1 MVVVE
6 TNVLD
11 HLVIVPQ
18 SLHERSRIADTRHG
32 DHLLAVIQFLIHEL
46 REERPRPETFETG
59 KVNTLIGDL
68 NQNLAQ
74 DASVYRSHIL
84 RAFGHDEIM
93 RPVQLFG
100 QIPQIARRQHP
111 IMLHGPCRI
120 DHDDIDFR
128 LYVTV
133 LEAVVHHDEIDL
145 RMLLPKTADPLCPF
159 LAHDHDRIGKFAL
172 DLQRLVPHFAV
183 VRFGSDL
190 NISFRSP
197 PVSSGINAT

>member
-11 HLVIVPQ
+11 HLVIVSQ

-74 DASVYRSHIL
+74 NAPVDRSHIL
-84 RAFGHDEIM
+84 GAFGHDEIM

-100 QIPQIARRQHP
+100 QIRRLPAGNP

-128 LYVTV
+128 LYITV

-145 RMLLPKTADPLCPF
+145 RMLLPKTADPSARFSHTTTTVSGNL
-159 LAHDHDRIGKFAL
+159 
-172 DLQRLVPHFAV
+172 RLICN
-183 VRFGSDL
+183 GS
-190 NISFRSP
+190 SP
-197 PVSSGINAT
+197 TSR